1 MRFTKE
7 EPAMKEEGLK
17 VMQERF
23 GKDNVI
29 VLGTIDGEYPA
40 VRQINGYYEDG
51 AFYIITYALSN
62 KMKQIGVN
70 PNVSVC
76 AEWFSGKGKAV
87 NMGYFGKEENREMA
101 EKLRK
106 AFASWIDNGHNNFDD
121 ENTIILKIDLL
132 DCVLF
137 SHGTRY
143 EINFR

>member
-17 VMQERF
+17 VMEERF

-40 VRQINGYYEDG
+40 VRQVNGYYEDG
-51 AFYIITYALSN
+51 AFYIITYSLSN

>member
-17 VMQERF
+17 VMEERF

-40 VRQINGYYEDG
+40 VRQVNGYYEDG

>member
-1 MRFTKE
+1 
-7 EPAMKEEGLK
+7 MKEEGLK

-23 GKDNVI
+23 GKDNII

-40 VRQINGYYEDG
+40 VRQVNGYYEDG

-70 PNVSVC
+70 SNVSVC

>member
-1 MRFTKE
+1 
-7 EPAMKEEGLK
+7 MKEEGLK

-40 VRQINGYYEDG
+40 VRQVNGYYEDG

-70 PNVSVC
+70 SNVSVC

-132 DCVLF
+132 DCVLY

>member
-40 VRQINGYYEDG
+40 VRQVNGYYEDG

>member
-1 MRFTKE
+1 M
-7 EPAMKEEGLK
+7 
-17 VMQERF
+17 
-23 GKDNVI
+23 
-29 VLGTIDGEYPA
+29 
-40 VRQINGYYEDG
+40 
-51 AFYIITYALSN
+51 
-62 KMKQIGVN
+62 
-70 PNVSVC
+70 SVC

-101 EKLRK
+101 EKLCK

>member
-1 MRFTKE
+1 
-7 EPAMKEEGLK
+7 MKEEGMK

-40 VRQINGYYEDG
+40 VRQVNGYYEDG

-70 PNVSVC
+70 SNVSVC

>member
-7 EPAMKEEGLK
+7 KPAMKEEGLK

-40 VRQINGYYEDG
+40 VRQVNGYYEDG

>member
-1 MRFTKE
+1 
-7 EPAMKEEGLK
+7 MKEEGLK
-17 VMQERF
+17 VMEERF

-40 VRQINGYYEDG
+40 VRQVNGYYEDG

-121 ENTIILKIDLL
+121 ENTSILKIDLL

>member
-1 MRFTKE
+1 
-7 EPAMKEEGLK
+7 MKEEGLK

-40 VRQINGYYEDG
+40 VRQVNGYYEDG

-87 NMGYFGKEENREMA
+87 NMGYFGKEENREIA

>member
-1 MRFTKE
+1 
-7 EPAMKEEGLK
+7 MKEEGLK
-17 VMQERF
+17 VMEERF

-40 VRQINGYYEDG
+40 VRQVNGYYEDG

-121 ENTIILKIDLL
+121 ESTIILKIDLL